1 MRRPIPGAVHNLC
14 IEFGTKTVS
23 RTCRKIWE
31 GEFAG
36 AAAINQPKREGL
48 FFCHRRVMGIVA
60 RSPKKPDRAQ
70 NYQVNT
76 KCGLPK
82 KSWMVPGYSKTAQKI
97 VAKAKGC
104 PLRRKAIERGYGKKG
119 SNVGISGVIDQKKG
133 KPLFFFSTGT
143 RVSGAS
149 IKTAIHSDI

>member
-1 MRRPIPGAVHNLC
+1 MRGQLPVAVHNLC
-14 IEFGTKTVS
+14 MEFGTKTVS

-48 FFCHRRVMGIVA
+48 FFCHKRVMGIVA
-60 RSPKKPDRAQ
+60 RSPKKPDMAQ

-82 KSWMVPGYSKTAQKI
+82 KSWMVAGYSKTAQKI
-97 VAKAKGC
+97 VAEAEGC
-104 PLRRKAIERGYGKKG
+104 PLRGKAIERGYGKKG
-119 SNVGISGVIDQKKG
+119 ATLGFVGLSTKKRG
-133 KPLFFFSTGT
+133 NPFSFFQQAYGFP
-143 RVSGAS
+143 VPA
-149 IKTAIHSDI
+149 